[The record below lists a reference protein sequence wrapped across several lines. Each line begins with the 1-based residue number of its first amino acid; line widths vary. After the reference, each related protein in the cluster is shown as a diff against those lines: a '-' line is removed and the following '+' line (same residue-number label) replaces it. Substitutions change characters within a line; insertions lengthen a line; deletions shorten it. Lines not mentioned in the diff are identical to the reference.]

1 MKQHPLSALFPAMPP
16 DQLLALA
23 KDIKK
28 NGLRQSIVMFEGQV
42 LDGWHRYQACK
53 IAGVACREDKYS
65 GSDPAGFA
73 RSCNWH
79 RRDMTA
85 SQRALT
91 EVELSQWAP
100 AGRQKA
106 TSSNEP
112 VKTIS
117 AMANDSGTSISSIK
131 DAKKVAADGAEV
143 LKEAVKDKEISI
155 RTAAEISK
163 EPKAKQAKAIKAA
176 KAPKPKPEK
185 PADTVTMA
193 EYEELAEELE
203 ALKDHCQDLKDE
215 LKTSVALMET
225 EPAIEMQKLRVE
237 LKDCKRRRDE
247 LMANAVEMRKELG
260 RWQARAKKAGWKPG
274 NEKK

>member
-1 MKQHPLSALFPAMPP
+1 MSGLMKYEAACYAIQIAWQV
-16 DQLLALA
+16 DEVKDIRDKALA
-23 KDIKK
+23 MQAYARQAK
-28 NGLRQSIVMFEGQV
+28 NTKMIEQATEIRLRAERRVGELLNETERNKGAATPKSNGVVTDDTVAPTLAEVGLSRQQSSDFQALAAVSREEFE
-42 LDGWHRYQACK
+42 K
-53 IAGVACREDKYS
+53 
-65 GSDPAGFA
+65 
-73 RSCNWH
+73 
-79 RRDMTA
+79 
-85 SQRALT
+85 
-91 EVELSQWAP
+91 ELRT
-100 AGRQKA
+100 GKA
-106 TSSNEP
+106 TTRSLLGKSP
-112 VKTIS
+112 KR
-117 AMANDSGTSISSIK
+117 ANK
-131 DAKKVAADGAEV
+131 PK
-143 LKEAVKDKEISI
+143 KEAKG
-155 RTAAEISK
+155 
-163 EPKAKQAKAIKAA
+163 
-176 KAPKPKPEK
+176 PKPKPEK